1 MEEEQLESWLSS
13 MHVHGGDGQ
22 EGRKEGRGKAYYK
35 ERLRILNLSSGYIV
49 DDTAQMPHHF
59 GMIKYHF
66 FYKRMT
72 YQ

>member
-1 MEEEQLESWLSS
+1 

-22 EGRKEGRGKAYYK
+22 EGRKEGRRKAYYK
-35 ERLRILNLSSGYIV
+35 ERLRILNSSSGYIV

-66 FYKRMT
+66 FYKHKYDVPIMIIVGLGF
-72 YQ
+72 